1 MAVSTKAVVFTQC
14 FVMLCLILTI
24 IHETNL
30 STSQGQEQGPVE
42 EAAPLT
48 QEKELSQEPPSRGDR
63 GVSGGGGDITFV
75 LILCQVTDTD
85 RLHDTA
91 SGISRQFRQ
100 MAVMLKSMV
109 LFTR

>member
-1 MAVSTKAVVFTQC
+1 MAVSTKAVIFTQC

-30 STSQGQEQGPVE
+30 STSQGQEQGPVQ

-63 GVSGGGGDITFV
+63 GVSGGGGDITFI

>member
-30 STSQGQEQGPVE
+30 STSQGQEQGPVQ

-63 GVSGGGGDITFV
+63 GVSGGGGDITFI

>member
-14 FVMLCLILTI
+14 FVMLCLIFTI

-30 STSQGQEQGPVE
+30 STSQGQEQGPVQ

-75 LILCQVTDTD
+75 LILCQKTDTD

>member
-1 MAVSTKAVVFTQC
+1 MAVSTKAMVFTQC
-14 FVMLCLILTI
+14 FVMLCLIFTI
-24 IHETNL
+24 FHET
-30 STSQGQEQGPVE
+30 SISSSQGQEQGPVQ

-63 GVSGGGGDITFV
+63 GVSGSGGEISFV

>member
-30 STSQGQEQGPVE
+30 STSQGQEQGPVQ

-63 GVSGGGGDITFV
+63 GVSGGGAEITFV